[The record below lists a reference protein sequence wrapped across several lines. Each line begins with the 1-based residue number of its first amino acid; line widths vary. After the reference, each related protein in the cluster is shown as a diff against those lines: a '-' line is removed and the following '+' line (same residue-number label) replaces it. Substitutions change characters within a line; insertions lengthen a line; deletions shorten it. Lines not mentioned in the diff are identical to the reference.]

1 MTATRTI
8 ALTPFGR
15 PDQLAAACVL
25 AKIHGTVVP
34 VGEFSAIA
42 LGDDAAEAR
51 AAAAS
56 LSELSGEHEL
66 LLLISTDEHIDASQW
81 RHGKHESD
89 VPAGLALSSLP
100 DALEE
105 LVLGRTAPADIDGSI
120 DTRSMSRLQASA
132 ATMTGERASVAR
144 TAMMWIIGFVL
155 ALVLGIVFL
164 IMAIAGSTA
173 AWLGVVVA
181 AALLCMAGW
190 RTRKVLAVPKNG
202 AESA

>member
-1 MTATRTI
+1 MSGTRTI

-42 LGDDAAEAR
+42 LGDDAEGAR

-56 LSELSGEHEL
+56 LSELAGGHEL

-81 RHGKHESD
+81 RHGTHESD
-89 VPAGLALSSLP
+89 VAAGLALSSLP
-100 DALEE
+100 DALED
-105 LVLGRTAPADIDGSI
+105 LVLGRTAPADVDGSI
-120 DTRSMSRLQASA
+120 DTSSMSRLQASA

-155 ALVLGIVFL
+155 ALVLGVVFL

-173 AWLGVVVA
+173 AWLGVAVA
-181 AALLCMAGW
+181 VILTVIAGW
-190 RTRKVLAVPKNG
+190 RTRTVLTAPKT
-202 AESA
+202 AADAA

>member
-34 VGEFSAIA
+34 VGDFSAIA
-42 LGDDAAEAR
+42 LGDDAEEAR
-51 AAAAS
+51 VAAAS
-56 LSELSGEHEL
+56 LSELAGGHEL
-66 LLLISTDEHIDASQW
+66 LLLISTDEHIDATQW

-100 DALEE
+100 DELED
-105 LVLGRTAPADIDGSI
+105 LVLGKAAPADVTGSI

-132 ATMTGERASVAR
+132 ATMSGERASVAR
-144 TAMMWIIGFVL
+144 TALMWIIGFVL

-164 IMAIAGSTA
+164 IMAIAGSSA

-181 AALLCMAGW
+181 AVLVCVAGW
-190 RTRKVLAVPKNG
+190 RTRKVLTPPNAPSG
-202 AESA
+202 SA